1 MAQTNPSET
10 RLAETAEPVAVTPAT
25 VARWLEEGDVVL
37 VDVRETKEYDLEHIA
52 GALLMPLSSLEAD
65 LFPAVTDKPLVLHCA
80 IGKRSAAAARMLLK
94 AGHAKVLHM
103 EGGLTAWK
111 SAGLPIEE
119 AVEEVVEAEKVAPL
133 FLCPTPGA
141 VLREEYLASAGL
153 DAAGLATAI
162 GVSVSCVDRLLA
174 GDRAVD
180 AELSLR
186 LARYFSTAADFWL
199 QLQVEHDIERARHFI
214 GEAIRSSVRPRAA

>member
-1 MAQTNPSET
+1 MSISTELST
-10 RLAETAEPVAVTPAT
+10 EPVAVGPAT
-25 VARWLEEGDVVL
+25 VARWLDTAEVVL

-52 GALLMPLSSLEAD
+52 GALLLPLSSLDAD
-65 LFPAVTDKPLVLHCA
+65 LFPVVTDKPLVFHCA
-80 IGKRSAAAARMLLK
+80 IGKRSAAAARMLIK
-94 AGHAKVLHM
+94 AGHDKVMHM

-111 SAGLPIEE
+111 AAGLPVEE
-119 AVEEVVEAEKVAPL
+119 AVEEVAEIEKVAPL

-141 VLREEYLASAGL
+141 VLREEYLAPAGL
-153 DAAGLATAI
+153 DAAGLAVET
-162 GVSVSCVDRLLA
+162 GVSVSCIERLLA
-174 GDRAVD
+174 GERVVD

-214 GEAIRSSVRPRAA
+214 GETIRHSVRPRAA

>member
-1 MAQTNPSET
+1 MSDIQ
-10 RLAETAEPVAVTPAT
+10 EPIAVSPAT
-25 VARWLEEGDVVL
+25 VAEWLDAAEVVL

-52 GALLMPLSSLEAD
+52 GALLLPLSTLEAD
-65 LFPAVTDKPLVLHCA
+65 LFPAVNGKPLVLHCA

-94 AGHAKVLHM
+94 AGHETVWHM

-111 SAGLPIEE
+111 EAGLPIEE
-119 AVEEVVEAEKVAPL
+119 AIVEPTDPAKVAPL

-141 VLREEYLASAGL
+141 VLREEYLAPNKL
-153 DAAGLATAI
+153 DATKLATAI
-162 GVSVSCVDRLLA
+162 GIAVSDIERFLA
-174 GDRAVD
+174 GDRPVD

-199 QLQVEHDIERARHFI
+199 QLQVEHDLERARHAI
-214 GEAIRSSVRPRAA
+214 GETIRSSVRPRAA

>member
-1 MAQTNPSET
+1 MPEPIV
-10 RLAETAEPVAVTPAT
+10 EPVAVTPAT
-25 VARWLEEGDVVL
+25 VAHWLDAAEVVL

-52 GALLMPLSSLEAD
+52 GALLLPLSSLEAD
-65 LFPAVTDKPLVLHCA
+65 LFPVVTDKPLVLHCA
-80 IGKRSAAAARMLLK
+80 IGKRSAAAARMLIK
-94 AGHAKVLHM
+94 AGHDKVMHM

-119 AVEEVVEAEKVAPL
+119 AIEEVADTEKVAPL

-141 VLREEYLASAGL
+141 VLREEYLAPARL
-153 DAAGLATAI
+153 DAAGLSAEV
-162 GVSVSCVDRLLA
+162 GVSVSCIERLLS
-174 GDRAVD
+174 GERVID

-214 GEAIRSSVRPRAA
+214 GETVRASVRPRAA

>member
-1 MAQTNPSET
+1 MPQTT
-10 RLAETAEPVAVTPAT
+10 DPVAVSPTT
-25 VARWLEEGDVVL
+25 VARWLEDAEVVL

-52 GALLMPLSSLEAD
+52 GALLSPLSALEVE
-65 LFPAVTDKPLVLHCA
+65 LFPALSDKPLVLHCA

-94 AGHAKVLHM
+94 AGHSKVMHM

-111 SAGLPIEE
+111 AAGLPTEE
-119 AVEEVVEAEKVAPL
+119 AIEAPGDPLKAAPL

-141 VLREEYLASAGL
+141 VLREEYLAPAGL
-153 DAAGLATAI
+153 DAAGLAGAA
-162 GVSVSCVDRLLA
+162 GVAVSTVERLLA
-174 GDRAVD
+174 GERAVD

-199 QLQVEHDIERARHFI
+199 QLQLEHDLERARHALD
-214 GEAIRSSVRPRAA
+214 ETIRSAVRPRAA

>member
-1 MAQTNPSET
+1 MASIIQTEPTAVSPET
-10 RLAETAEPVAVTPAT
+10 I
-25 VARWLEEGDVVL
+25 ARWLGAGEIVL

-52 GALLMPLSSLEAD
+52 GALLLPLSELDAGM
-65 LFPAVTDKPLVLHCA
+65 FPVLTDKPVVLHCA
-80 IGKRSAAAARMLLK
+80 IGKRSAAAGRALIK

-111 SAGLPIEE
+111 AKGLPVEE
-119 AVEEVVEAEKVAPL
+119 AIEDLAEAENVAPL

-141 VLREEYLASAGL
+141 VLREEYLVPARL
-153 DAAGLATAI
+153 
-162 GVSVSCVDRLLA
+162 SVEHLA
-174 GDRAVD
+174 GDIGVAVSTLQRFIAGERSVD

-199 QLQVEHDIERARHFI
+199 QLQVEHDIERTRHAL
-214 GEAIRSSVRPRAA
+214 GDTIRSGIRPRAA

>member
-1 MAQTNPSET
+1 MSET
-10 RLAETAEPVAVTPAT
+10 KFEAAAPQTDEPVAVSPAT
-25 VARWLEEGDVVL
+25 VAEWLDAGEVVL

-94 AGHAKVLHM
+94 AGHQKVLHM

-111 SAGLPIEE
+111 AAGLPIEE
-119 AVEEVVEAEKVAPL
+119 AIEEVAAAEKVAPL

-141 VLREEYLASAGL
+141 VLREEYLGAAKL
-153 DAAGLATAI
+153 DAAGLSAAI
-162 GVSVSCVDRLLA
+162 GVSVSCIDRLLA
-174 GDRAVD
+174 GERPVD

-214 GEAIRSSVRPRAA
+214 GETIRSSVRPRAA

>member
-1 MAQTNPSET
+1 MTET
-10 RLAETAEPVAVTPAT
+10 VEPVAVGPVT
-25 VARWLEEGDVVL
+25 VAHWLDEAEVVL

-80 IGKRSAAAARMLLK
+80 IGKRSAAAARMLIK
-94 AGHAKVLHM
+94 AGHTKVMHM
-103 EGGLTAWK
+103 EGGLTDWK

-119 AVEEVVEAEKVAPL
+119 AIEDVAETAKVAPL

-141 VLREEYLASAGL
+141 VLREEYLGSAGL
-153 DAAGLATAI
+153 DAAGLSAEI
-162 GVSVSCVDRLLA
+162 GVSVSCIERLLS
-174 GDRAVD
+174 GERAVD

-214 GEAIRSSVRPRAA
+214 GETIRSSVRPRAA

>member
-1 MAQTNPSET
+1 MSDKIDPA
-10 RLAETAEPVAVTPAT
+10 AEPVAVSPAT
-25 VARWLEEGDVVL
+25 IAEWLDKGDVML

-52 GALLMPLSSLEAD
+52 GALLMPLSTLEAD
-65 LFPAVTDKPLVLHCA
+65 LFPAVADKPLVLHCA

-94 AGHAKVLHM
+94 AGHGRVMHM

-119 AVEEVVEAEKVAPL
+119 AIEEVGEAEKVAPL

-141 VLREEYLASAGL
+141 VLREEYLAAAGL
-153 DAAGLATAI
+153 DAAGLSTEI
-162 GVSVSCVDRLLA
+162 GVSVSCIERLLA
-174 GDRAVD
+174 GERVVD

-214 GEAIRSSVRPRAA
+214 GEAVRSSVRPRAA